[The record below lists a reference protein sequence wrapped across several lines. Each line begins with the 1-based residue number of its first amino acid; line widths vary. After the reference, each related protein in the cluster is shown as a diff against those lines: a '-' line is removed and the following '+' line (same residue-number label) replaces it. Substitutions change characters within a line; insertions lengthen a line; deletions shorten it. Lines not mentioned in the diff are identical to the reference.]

1 MIIDFKYHITT
12 IVAVFMALGIGIVI
26 GSLIVGESFVTTV
39 VNEQENIVQ
48 KLEGEYRNL
57 KYEAKLQQ
65 DEIKLLQKN
74 NEYYQEYIAGTLPK
88 LIEGRLN
95 GAKIAVIGSQDVPIP
110 EYFLNNL
117 RLTGAELLVQHKMP
131 DISSIDESVYELA
144 QKLDAVLYFSTDA
157 SEQKNIHAIQAF
169 VNQSFIEKKPII
181 YNIIVGQ
188 DQSASFASAE
198 QENVYYID
206 SVDSICEQVS
216 LILNIAENKKS
227 QVFQETLELR
237 Q

>member
-74 NEYYQEYIAGTLPK
+74 NEYYQEYLAGMLPK

-95 GAKIAVIGSQDVPIP
+95 SAKIAVIGSGDVQIP
-110 EYFLNNL
+110 EYLLNNL
-117 RLTGAELLVQHKMP
+117 KLTGAELLVQDKMP
-131 DISSIDESVYELA
+131 DITSLDESVYELA
-144 QKLDAVLYFSTDA
+144 QKLDAVLYISIDT
-157 SEQKNIHAIQAF
+157 SEQKNISAVQAF
-169 VNQSFIEKKPII
+169 VNQSFTEKKPMIC
-181 YNIIVGQ
+181 NIIVGP
-188 DQSASFASAE
+188 DQSADFASE
-198 QENVYYID
+198 EEENVYYID
-206 SVDSICEQVS
+206 SADCVCEQVS
-216 LILNIAENKKS
+216 LILNIAENRKS
-227 QVFQETLELR
+227 QVFRETLELR